1 MNPMTQKNG
10 LWKAIGL
17 LATLGAI
24 LAGWVWAHQTNF
36 KIHETGGMP
45 RAEAEI
51 RFKSLDN
58 SLTEFKVE
66 QRAVNERVLHKLDVI
81 QEKIE

>member
-1 MNPMTQKNG
+1 VTVAQKNG
-10 LWKAIGL
+10 LWKALGIM
-17 LATLGAI
+17 ATLGAI

-45 RAEAEI
+45 RSEAEV

-58 SLTEFKVE
+58 NLNELKVE
-66 QRAVNERVLHKLDVI
+66 QRAVNEKILFKLDVI
-81 QEKIE
+81 EEKVN